1 MIGENYMKE
10 LQVLIAASKLSGA
23 GSATEKQKLLSGCK
37 TETMEWFLQIA
48 ANPFKTTK
56 VSKLNIIDASTIK
69 EDAFQNIKD
78 KISYLLTVKAAKD
91 EDRNYLEDNLSYL
104 DASYDEKEMLVK
116 ILTKNLN
123 IGIGTSIINKV
134 FGKNFIPDLELMAA
148 QDDMTQIDTSKTNYA
163 EIKYDGVRVIAVEE
177 KDGVTFYTRNFNILN
192 SELMPSIEK
201 EAFDFIETMNLPI
214 VVKADGLCAG
224 KGVIIAQ
231 SKDEAKTAVSDMLSG
246 ASFGDAGTSV
256 VVEEY
261 LDGYELSVFAI
272 CDGENYKVLPAAQ
285 DHKRVGD
292 GDTGPNTGGMG
303 AYAPTPLVNDDIY
316 KKIEERVIKPTL
328 KGMQNEG
335 APFEGVLF
343 IGVMVVKGEPII
355 LEYNVRFGDPECEIL
370 MPLLATPV
378 SELFYKGA
386 TKQLDKLDIKIKDEF
401 GVGVVIASE
410 NYPYSSSKPAEIT
423 VDEIENELSSSSHI
437 SYAGV
442 EKIDGKLMA
451 TGGRVLVC
459 VGFGKTIK
467 EARDNA
473 YKLTTKVHFSGKKCR
488 SDIAYQA
495 LK

>member
-1 MIGENYMKE
+1 MNILILGNGGREFSIGLATYKVNAHNLFFMPGN
-10 LQVLIAASKLSGA
+10 GA
-23 GSATEKQKLLSGCK
+23 TDRLGT
-37 TETMEWFLQIA
+37 
-48 ANPFKTTK
+48 
-56 VSKLNIIDASTIK
+56 NI
-69 EDAFQNIKD
+69 NIKD
-78 KISYLLTVKAAKD
+78 YNQLALWAKD
-91 EDRNYLEDNLSYL
+91 NSIDLTIVGPE
-104 DASYDEKEMLVK
+104 APLV
-116 ILTKNLN
+116 
-123 IGIGTSIINKV
+123 
-134 FGKNFIPDLELMAA
+134 
-148 QDDMTQIDTSKTNYA
+148 
-163 EIKYDGVRVIAVEE
+163 DGVVDIFKEHNLTIFGPSAAAARLEGSKVYM
-177 KDGVTFYTRNFNILN
+177 KNILKKYN
-192 SELMPSIEK
+192 IPTAAIIETSNEK
-201 EAFDFIETMNLPI
+201 EAYDFIETMNLPI

-285 DHKRVGD
+285 DHKRIGD

-328 KGMQNEG
+328 KGMQQEN
-335 APFEGVLF
+335 APYEGVLF

-370 MPLLATPV
+370 MPLLETPV

-386 TKQLDKLDIKIKDEF
+386 TKQLDKLDIKIKNEF
-401 GVGVVIASE
+401 GVGVVMASG
-410 NYPYSSSKPAEIT
+410 NYPYGSSTPAEIIVDKI
-423 VDEIENELSSSSHI
+423 VDEDLLNNSHI

-442 EKIDGKLMA
+442 EKIDDKLMA

-459 VGFGKTIK
+459 VGFGKSIK
-467 EARDNA
+467 EARDRA
-473 YKLTTKVHFSGKKCR
+473 YALCGQVHFAGKKCR

>member
-1 MIGENYMKE
+1 MNILILGSGGREFSIGLSIFKENAHNLFFMPGNG
-10 LQVLIAASKLSGA
+10 ATDKLG
-23 GSATEKQKLLSGCK
+23 K
-37 TETMEWFLQIA
+37 
-48 ANPFKTTK
+48 
-56 VSKLNIIDASTIK
+56 NI
-69 EDAFQNIKD
+69 NIKD
-78 KISYLLTVKAAKD
+78 YNDLAIWAKD
-91 EDRNYLEDNLSYL
+91 NSIDLTIVGPE
-104 DASYDEKEMLVK
+104 APLV
-116 ILTKNLN
+116 
-123 IGIGTSIINKV
+123 
-134 FGKNFIPDLELMAA
+134 
-148 QDDMTQIDTSKTNYA
+148 
-163 EIKYDGVRVIAVEE
+163 DGVVDIFKKHNLTIFGPSAAAARLEGSKVYM
-177 KDGVTFYTRNFNILN
+177 KNILKKYN
-192 SELMPSIEK
+192 IPTAAFIETSNEK
-201 EAFDFIETMNLPI
+201 EAHDFIETMNLPI

-423 VDEIENELSSSSHI
+423 IDEIENELSSSSHI

>member
-1 MIGENYMKE
+1 MNILILGSGGREFSIG
-10 LQVLIAASKLSGA
+10 LSI
-23 GSATEKQKLLSGCK
+23 
-37 TETMEWFLQIA
+37 F
-48 ANPFKTTK
+48 
-56 VSKLNIIDASTIK
+56 K
-69 EDAFQNIKD
+69 EDAHNLFFMPGNGATDKLGKNINIKD
-78 KISYLLTVKAAKD
+78 YNDLAIWAKD
-91 EDRNYLEDNLSYL
+91 NSIDLTIVGPE
-104 DASYDEKEMLVK
+104 APLV
-116 ILTKNLN
+116 
-123 IGIGTSIINKV
+123 
-134 FGKNFIPDLELMAA
+134 
-148 QDDMTQIDTSKTNYA
+148 
-163 EIKYDGVRVIAVEE
+163 DGVVDIFKKHNLTIFGPSAAAARLEGSKVYM
-177 KDGVTFYTRNFNILN
+177 KNILKKYN
-192 SELMPSIEK
+192 IPTAAFIETSNEK
-201 EAFDFIETMNLPI
+201 EAHDFIETMNLPI

-231 SKDEAKTAVSDMLSG
+231 SKDEAKIAVSNMLSG

-467 EARDNA
+467 EARDKA
-473 YKLTTKVHFSGKKCR
+473 YELTTKVHFSGKKCR